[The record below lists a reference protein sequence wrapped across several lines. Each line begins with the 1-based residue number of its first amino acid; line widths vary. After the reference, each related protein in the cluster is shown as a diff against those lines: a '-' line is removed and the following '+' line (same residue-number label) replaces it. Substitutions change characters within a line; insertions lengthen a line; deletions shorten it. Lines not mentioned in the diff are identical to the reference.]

1 MADLFLQLVNK
12 SITAGWLIL
21 AVVLLRFLMKKT
33 PRWIYCLMWGVVGLR
48 LVMPFSVESVLSLIP
63 SAQTLPQD
71 IAVSAAPA
79 IDSGFPVVDTLV
91 NPVISQHLAPVA
103 ETAVYPVADILSVL
117 TAVWAVG
124 AAAMLLYGL
133 VSCHRLYGRLGVKLG
148 LYENIYISDNIETP
162 FILGFLYP
170 KIYIPSAIPQQE
182 VPYILAH
189 EQAHLKRGDHWWKGL
204 GYVVLCL
211 HWFNPLVWLCYFLL
225 SRDIETACDERVVSN
240 LCEEERRAYSRT
252 LLSCSTRQL
261 PLLATPLAFGEL
273 AVKDRIIGVLRFRQ
287 PRTWVV
293 VTSLLMTV
301 VLGVCFL
308 TDPVRSA
315 AVGGEPIGRL
325 DSHAAFET
333 QMSKRLDLHEYTVS
347 KYTAQ
352 SGGNTKYRYVYEA
365 RDSRILDY
373 RPNYYHVAAGG
384 CAVAVGQTVLEMG
397 KAGWQ
402 VTRINGEQATKA
414 LCEQVIME
422 AWVVLENE
430 AGDQMRTSVVSKDR
444 NCLARVFTSY
454 VETLDMDVRGDA
466 AVFGGF
472 HCNTTVDDIVRSL
485 GYPQALCYSVSVD
498 SQDGRSSDIQLQ
510 LTYRFYRENGQVS
523 TVIFTLR
530 PAADEAGVVA
540 ERLTAV
546 SYRVPMDS

>member
-33 PRWIYCLMWGVVGLR
+33 PRWIHCLMWGVVGLR

-71 IAVSAAPA
+71 IAVSASPA
-79 IDSGFPVVDTLV
+79 VDSGFPMVDAAV
-91 NPVISQHLAPVA
+91 NPIISEHFAPVV
-103 ETAVYPVADILSVL
+103 ETAAYPVADILSVL

-124 AAAMLLYGL
+124 AAVMLLYGL
-133 VSCHRLYGRLGVKLG
+133 VSCHRLYGRLGVKMG

-162 FILGFLYP
+162 FILGFFYP

-252 LLSCSTRQL
+252 LLSCSARQL

-273 AVKDRIIGVLRFRQ
+273 AVKERIIGILRFRQ

-301 VLGVCFL
+301 VLGLCFL
-308 TDPVRSA
+308 TDPVRSTA
-315 AVGGEPIGRL
+315 LRGESIGRL

-333 QMSKRLDLHEYTVS
+333 QMSKRLDLQAYTVT
-347 KYTAQ
+347 KNTAQ
-352 SGGNTKYRYVYEA
+352 GAGRTDYRYVYEA
-365 RDSRILDY
+365 REDYVLGY
-373 RPNYYHVAAGG
+373 RPAYYQVCAGG
-384 CAVAVGQTVLEMG
+384 SCVAVGQTVLEMG
-397 KAGWQ
+397 KSGWR
-402 VTRINGEQATKA
+402 VARINGEPATREV
-414 LCEQVIME
+414 CEQVILE
-422 AWVVLENE
+422 AYVELEND
-430 AGDQMRTSVVSKDR
+430 AGYQMWASVVSKDR
-444 NCLARVFTSY
+444 NCLARVYTSY
-454 VETLDMDVRGDA
+454 VEVLEMDIQGDA
-466 AVFGGF
+466 TAFGGF
-472 HCNTTVDDIVRSL
+472 DCNTTVDDIVRTL
-485 GYPQALCYSVSVD
+485 GYPQSMYYSISVAGM
-498 SQDGRSSDIQLQ
+498 DGTASDIQMQ
-510 LTYRFYRENGQVS
+510 LIYRIYRENGQVA

-530 PAADEAGVVA
+530 PVADEAGVVA
-540 ERLTAV
+540 ERLTTV
-546 SYRVPMDS
+546 SYKVPLAT